1 MKTLSFALF
10 RNLFKNIIM
19 KVLANDGLDQSGI
32 DGLQK
37 AGFEVITTKVPQE
50 ELINYINE
58 NQVRTLLVRSAT
70 KVRKDIID
78 ACPSLKII
86 GRGGVGMD
94 NIDVE
99 YAREKG
105 INVINTPAA
114 SSASVAELVFAH
126 LFSGCRFLT
135 DSNRKMPVEGDTK
148 FAELKKAYTKGVELR
163 GKTIGIIGFGRIGQ
177 EVAKMALG
185 LGMRVL
191 AVDNF
196 TEKVNLKVEFFNGQS
211 VDFEIKTQSK
221 EEVLKEAD
229 FVTLHVPAQKE
240 FVIGQKEFDLMKN
253 GAALVN
259 CARGGVVDEEALLK
273 ALDSGKLAFAGLDVF
288 INEPTPAKSILSHP
302 KISLTPHTGASTN
315 EAQDRIGISLAEQ
328 IISILK

>member
-1 MKTLSFALF
+1 
-10 RNLFKNIIM
+10 M

-135 DSNRKMPVEGDTK
+135 DSNRKMPVEGDSK

-196 TEKVNLKVEFFNGQS
+196 AEKVNLKVEFFNGQA

-288 INEPTPAKSILSHP
+288 INEPTPAKSVLSHP

>member
-1 MKTLSFALF
+1 
-10 RNLFKNIIM
+10 M

-135 DSNRKMPVEGDTK
+135 DSNRKMPVEGDSK

-163 GKTIGIIGFGRIGQ
+163 GKNIGIIGFGRIGQ

-196 TEKVNLKVEFFNGQS
+196 AEKVNLKVEFFNGQS